1 MNANELEL
9 IESSEGVTFSLKPEG
24 TIAVRGKSAAVN
36 RALERIEG
44 HRDEVAEL
52 LRARQ
57 APEEKDVER
66 EVAFDVPA
74 LSIQRQNY
82 VRWFMTRTKYY
93 WPNEQ
98 ELDAMFAA
106 CAEGD
111 LIIPDFAHSFTIRRP
126 NGLLQ
131 AVDRKG
137 RVGAPSPYSPAV
149 KK

>member
-24 TIAVRGKSAAVN
+24 TIAVRGKC
-36 RALERIEG
+36 
-44 HRDEVAEL
+44 
-52 LRARQ
+52 ARQ